1 MESIKSAVK
10 DVMLVLESKKNN
22 LGCCDFK
29 NLLNKFL
36 TKSENRHIK
45 FNNFKRGIIT
55 ISVDSSNW
63 LYHLNLK
70 KDELLNNVRKEVKEL
85 KDIRFYIGEIK

>member
-1 MESIKSAVK
+1 
-10 DVMLVLESKKNN
+10 MLAIESKKNDSAG
-22 LGCCDFK
+22 LDFK

-45 FNNFKRGIIT
+45 FNNFKEGILNL
-55 ISVDSSNW
+55 SVDSSNW

-70 KDELLNNVRKEVKEL
+70 KKDLLNNIREEVKDL
-85 KDIRFYIGEIK
+85 KEIRFYIGEIKKEQTNEGEYK